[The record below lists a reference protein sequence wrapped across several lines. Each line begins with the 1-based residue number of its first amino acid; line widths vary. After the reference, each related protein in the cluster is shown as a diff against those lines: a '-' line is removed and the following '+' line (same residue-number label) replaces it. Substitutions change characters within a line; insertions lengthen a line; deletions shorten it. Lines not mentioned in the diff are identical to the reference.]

1 MTIKLV
7 SGYLFL
13 LAVTTAPLVA
23 QQSAAESKP
32 ITRTATIVDI
42 DKTNR
47 IVTLR
52 NAQEAKIAVRAPEQM
67 EGFDSLKVGD
77 QVSATYFEAT
87 VVRIRKPGDPAASPD
102 PQTTV
107 TRKDRTA
114 GSEIRREQTYTV
126 RIESLDMTGRTVRVK
141 RGQEPAMTLA
151 VREPGLLQG
160 LKTGDTV
167 DVTYYESLFVKV
179 TPAKRAPNP
188 F

>member
-1 MTIKLV
+1 
-7 SGYLFL
+7 
-13 LAVTTAPLVA
+13 
-23 QQSAAESKP
+23 
-32 ITRTATIVDI
+32 
-42 DKTNR
+42 
-47 IVTLR
+47 
-52 NAQEAKIAVRAPEQM
+52 

-87 VVRIRKPGDPAASPD
+87 VVRVRKPGDPPASPD

-107 TRKDRTA
+107 TRKDRTEGA
-114 GSEIRREQTYTV
+114 GIRREQTYTV

-188 F
+188 FYFVFVVCQVSRSSYSSARSPRSRRTPRADLSNNGAASASPSAAAARVV